1 VGKKDKAKP
10 SKSVD
15 ISVKHDDQNR
25 GALPDGGSLPV
36 NSVEKEKL
44 GVAKTEAI
52 ELIQKK
58 PESFKGLGEELRSD
72 KEVALVFAPAG
83 TPAAVISRLH
93 AETVRAL
100 NRPETKTLFL
110 NAGVE
115 TVGGSPGELAA
126 TIKAEIL
133 KRGKVIR
140 EAGIRN
146 G

>member
-1 VGKKDKAKP
+1 MARCWP
-10 SKSVD
+10 
-15 ISVKHDDQNR
+15 R
-25 GALPDGGSLPV
+25 TAP
-36 NSVEKEKL
+36 
-44 GVAKTEAI
+44 TRW
-52 ELIQKK
+52 
-58 PESFKGLGEELRSD
+58 LR
-72 KEVALVFAPAG
+72 VALGFAPAG